1 MTECDAPRRAPKR
14 GRLIAFEGPNN
25 VGKTTVSRELSK
37 KLGASGRWCEWHA
50 FPGRSSGTLGQHVYD
65 LHHKSASFGVGE
77 IAPSAI
83 QALHI
88 AAHLDA
94 IERTI
99 LPKLA
104 TGADIVLDRYW
115 WSTIAYGV
123 ATGVQQRLLESLVAS
138 ELIAWNG
145 LQPTLVVV
153 LDRSIAKPQSHQL
166 ICPDVLRREYR
177 RLLGAADDRHPACF
191 IDNNGT
197 VEQTVA
203 GIVDLLARLDARGE
217 DVE

>member
-1 MTECDAPRRAPKR
+1 MTEADAPRRAPKR
-14 GRLIAFEGPNN
+14 GRLIAFEGPND
-25 VGKTTVSRELSK
+25 VGKTTVSRELSN
-37 KLGASGRWCEWHA
+37 KLGASVGWCEWHA

-65 LHHKSASFGVGE
+65 LHHRPASFGLGE
-77 IAPSAI
+77 ITPSAI

-88 AAHLDA
+88 AAHLDI

-104 TGADIVLDRYW
+104 AGVDIVLDRYW

-123 ATGVQQRLLESLVAS
+123 ATGVPLRLLDSLVAS

-145 LQPTLVVV
+145 LQPTLVVI
-153 LDRSIAKPQSHQL
+153 LDRSSAKPQSPEQS
-166 ICPDVLRREYR
+166 CADVLRREYR
-177 RLLGAADDRHPACF
+177 RLLEAADGRHPACF
-191 IDNNGT
+191 VENNGT
-197 VEQTVA
+197 VEQTAAGVA
-203 GIVDLLARLDARGE
+203 GLLDRLNAPGG